1 MSVVGSRSLR
11 AWLVPTERIAPPDDW
26 PTLGLEVALW
36 CEEYLRWDAGEFAGQ
51 PVQLNSE
58 QIRFFADCYRVYPQG
73 HAREGQRVV
82 RRAVKS
88 RPKGA
93 GKSAEAKLL
102 CVAEGMGPVQFDGWD
117 AAGQPVGRPRSAPFI
132 RVMATEEQ
140 QSITTVFG
148 GVVEMLRLAQDLFPD
163 EFGGVDAGMTRVY
176 LPGGG
181 QMRPSTASA
190 ASKDGGRETLAIV
203 DEGHLHTSPELIEAY
218 RTVRRNLAKRP
229 GSWLLECS
237 TMFAPGEGSIMEQ
250 SWEYSRKQLDQHDDM
265 TFLWD
270 HREGR
275 EVADFNDDEELRGSL
290 MESYGAA
297 AKVVP
302 LDEIMAEVRDPTCE
316 PAEAMRYFLN
326 LRVAGDGRCVD
337 PVVWNGCSDPLRL
350 VEGPIAV
357 GFDGSLMR
365 ANGDATVLVGCTLAE
380 PRHLF
385 VLGAWEQPEE
395 ECWDEVEACVEDAF
409 AEFDVALF
417 YADRARWGPRIDGW
431 YAKWP
436 KAMKTWP
443 ATSMRRVGQG
453 FADMQSGLVT
463 GRISHDGDE
472 LLTRHVGNA
481 VRRYTNAKDS
491 DGNRMWIGSKDT
503 HGSTRRID
511 AYYAAMLAHTAALE
525 AVASGYKGKRRARL
539 VTF

>member
-1 MSVVGSRSLR
+1 
-11 AWLVPTERIAPPDDW
+11 
-26 PTLGLEVALW
+26 
-36 CEEYLRWDAGEFAGQ
+36 
-51 PVQLNSE
+51 
-58 QIRFFADCYRVYPQG
+58 
-73 HAREGQRVV
+73 
-82 RRAVKS
+82 
-88 RPKGA
+88 
-93 GKSAEAKLL
+93 
-102 CVAEGMGPVQFDGWD
+102 
-117 AAGQPVGRPRSAPFI
+117 
-132 RVMATEEQ
+132 MATEEQ

-148 GVVEMLRLAQDLFPD
+148 GVVEMLRLAQDHFPD
-163 EFGGVDAGMTRVY
+163 EFQGVDAGLTRIY

-203 DEGHLHTSPELIEAY
+203 DEGHLHTSTELIEAY

-250 SWEYSRKQLDQHDDM
+250 SWEYSRKQLDHHDDM

-270 HREGR
+270 HREGT
-275 EVADFNDDEELRGSL
+275 EVADFDNDEELLDSL
-290 MESYGAA
+290 KAAYGAA
-297 AKVVP
+297 AAIVP

-326 LRVAGDGRCVD
+326 LRVAGDGRCID
-337 PVVWNGCSDPLRL
+337 PVVWQGRAEPNAKI
-350 VEGPIAV
+350 EGPIAI

-365 ANGDATVLVGCTLAE
+365 ANGDATVLMGCTLSE

-395 ECWDEVEACVEDAF
+395 ECWHEVEAAVAEAF
-409 AEFDVALF
+409 NDYDVALF
-417 YADRARWGPRIDGW
+417 YADRARWGPRIDAW

-453 FADMQSGLVT
+453 FADFSSALIT
-463 GRISHDGDE
+463 GRMTHDDDPM
-472 LLTRHVGNA
+472 LSRHVTNA
-481 VRRYTNAKDS
+481 VRRYVAAKDS
-491 DGNRMWIGSKDT
+491 DGSKMWIASKDT
-503 HGSTRRID
+503 HGSSRRID
-511 AYYAAMLAHTAALE
+511 AYYAGMLAHTAALE
-525 AVASGYKGKRRARL
+525 ATAAGYKARRKARL